1 MKLLALDEIKRTLD
15 SYDIIEEL
23 FSKYTSWYVALL
35 SLPPTSAKNLCFS
48 FPEVRE
54 VQAEHLARN
63 LLSSIEPWKAAAL
76 KRKIEVYTSG
86 ALPHA
91 QDVLPT
97 LYHRL
102 ANPLRLSMRTPHPF
116 QLPQR
121 GDFNWGALKN
131 ELMKSMSSGTFLNME
146 LYAPE
151 SRSPAGQQN
160 LRPLYF
166 CSAIGGE
173 YTAKILSCTFF
184 LVSIVRCELSFS
196 SGVKDP
202 SSGYHEALGNSYKC
216 DSDIEI
222 EDDETPESTVSSDRN
237 KRLQTRRSVAKAP
250 HFAGVDCDR

>member
-1 MKLLALDEIKRTLD
+1 LKLLALDEIKRTLD
-15 SYDIIEEL
+15 SYDIIEEV

-35 SLPPTSAKNLCFS
+35 SLPPTSTKSLYFS
-48 FPEVRE
+48 FPEIRE
-54 VQAEHLARN
+54 VQVEHLARN

-91 QDVLPT
+91 QDVLPA

-116 QLPQR
+116 PLPQR

-131 ELMKSMSSGTFLNME
+131 ELMKSMGSGTFLDME
-146 LYAPE
+146 LRAPE
-151 SRSPAGQQN
+151 SKSPAGQQN

-173 YTAKILSCTFF
+173 YTAKILSCTF
-184 LVSIVRCELSFS
+184 LS
-196 SGVKDP
+196 
-202 SSGYHEALGNSYKC
+202 
-216 DSDIEI
+216 
-222 EDDETPESTVSSDRN
+222 
-237 KRLQTRRSVAKAP
+237 RSVLSVAN
-250 HFAGVDCDR
+250 